1 MTTLT
6 YAAQFAAVIWL
17 AYKLARN
24 LPAIVLAVID
34 SERGRR

>member
-1 MTTLT
+1 MTALT
-6 YAAQFAAVIWL
+6 YAIQILGALTAATWL
-17 AYKLARN
+17 AVN